1 MRNQRKCKLDSL
13 AKTKRMGVLFRKI
26 ESDPDLFDDGAGI
39 LIVAVPKGRF
49 DMGLCRQRI
58 LMFAFAIM
66 CLSGLVPGASSGQQ
80 LVQRGALGKP
90 AEVLDDTMQ
99 WSTPLLV
106 AGDHDVE
113 IYIPDV
119 TSTDWLKRNYTDFME
134 KNQYVISFFTFYRN
148 TKACRANQ
156 IAWGYSDA
164 AHLDACND
172 ISYRVRQVHV
182 DAHLKTVTLI
192 MAAMI
197 GEDGQVVPSTME
209 RQPISRGWHEL
220 DANSQEAL
228 DKATVLIA
236 EQMKRYDRKV
246 NGVH

>member
-1 MRNQRKCKLDSL
+1 
-13 AKTKRMGVLFRKI
+13 
-26 ESDPDLFDDGAGI
+26 
-39 LIVAVPKGRF
+39 
-49 DMGLCRQRI
+49 
-58 LMFAFAIM
+58 
-66 CLSGLVPGASSGQQ
+66 
-80 LVQRGALGKP
+80 VQRGAFGKP
-90 AEVLDDTMQ
+90 AQVLDDTMQ
-99 WSTPLLV
+99 WSTPLVV
-106 AGDHDVE
+106 ASDHDVE
-113 IYIPDV
+113 VYIPDV

-134 KNQYVISFFTFYRN
+134 KKQYVISFFTFYRN

-156 IAWGYSDA
+156 IGWGRSDA
-164 AHLDACND
+164 AHLDMCND
-172 ISYRVRQVHV
+172 ISYRVRQVNV

-228 DKATVLIA
+228 DKATALIA

>member
-1 MRNQRKCKLDSL
+1 
-13 AKTKRMGVLFRKI
+13 
-26 ESDPDLFDDGAGI
+26 
-39 LIVAVPKGRF
+39 
-49 DMGLCRQRI
+49 MGLRRHRK
-58 LMFAFAIM
+58 LVVAFAIWLL
-66 CLSGLVPGASSGQQ
+66 CGLVPAASFGQQ
-80 LVQRGALGKP
+80 VVQRGAFGKP
-90 AEVLDDTMQ
+90 AQVLDETMQ
-99 WSTPLLV
+99 WSTPLPV
-106 AGDHDVE
+106 SSDRDVE

-119 TSTDWLKRNYTDFME
+119 TSSDWLKRNYADFEE

-172 ISYRVRQVHV
+172 ISYRVRQVNV

-197 GEDGQVVPSTME
+197 GEDGQIVPASME
-209 RQPISRGWHEL
+209 RQPISRNWREL

-228 DKATVLIA
+228 DKATALIA

-246 NGVH
+246 NGIH

>member
-1 MRNQRKCKLDSL
+1 
-13 AKTKRMGVLFRKI
+13 
-26 ESDPDLFDDGAGI
+26 
-39 LIVAVPKGRF
+39 
-49 DMGLCRQRI
+49 MGLCRHRI
-58 LMFAFAIM
+58 LMFAFSVT
-66 CLSGLVPGASSGQQ
+66 CLFALVPGASFGQQ
-80 LVQRGALGKP
+80 VVQRGALGKP
-90 AEVLDDTMQ
+90 AQVLDDTGQ

-113 IYIPDV
+113 MYIPDV
-119 TSTDWLKRNYTDFME
+119 TSTDWLQRNYADYEE
-134 KNQYVISFFTFYRN
+134 KEQYVIAFLTFYRN

-156 IAWGYSDA
+156 IGWGHSDA

-172 ISYRVRQVHV
+172 ISYRVRQVNV

-197 GEDGQVVPSTME
+197 GEDGQIVPSSME
-209 RQPISRGWHEL
+209 RQPISRNWRDL

-228 DKATVLIA
+228 DKATGMIA

-246 NGVH
+246 NGIH